1 LRKQTAE
8 LEERTEKNLRSVNTM
23 VFNVSQAIERLHC
36 LVARVAVASE
46 NADALR
52 AVDELKLAIEEKPSA
67 TVLRLEDLRRS
78 A

>member
-1 LRKQTAE
+1 MIT
-8 LEERTEKNLRSVNTM
+8 NTL
-23 VFNVSQAIERLHC
+23 SAIERLHC

-52 AVDELKLAIEEKPSA
+52 APDEYKLKNEERPPA
-67 TVLRLEDLRRS
+67 TVLSLADLRYARS